1 MRLFRTLLLS
11 LLVVAAGGFLAPAG
25 VSYAVDKPAR
35 TYQGMCDQD
44 CNNCDAATACV
55 SCSIGCTHGAIPS
68 ATTAHADDPAGGDL
82 TAHSAAPISS
92 LALAPEEAPPKRSI
106 I

>member
-11 LLVVAAGGFLAPAG
+11 LLVVAGGFSASAG
-25 VSYAVDKPAR
+25 VSYAVDKPAC
-35 TYQGMCDQD
+35 TYQGMSEQD
-44 CNNCDAATACV
+44 CNNCDATATACV
-55 SCSIGCTHGAIPS
+55 SCSVGCTHGAIPS
-68 ATTAHADDPAGGDL
+68 AATARADDPAAGNL

-92 LALAPEEAPPKRSI
+92 LTLAPEEAPPKRSI